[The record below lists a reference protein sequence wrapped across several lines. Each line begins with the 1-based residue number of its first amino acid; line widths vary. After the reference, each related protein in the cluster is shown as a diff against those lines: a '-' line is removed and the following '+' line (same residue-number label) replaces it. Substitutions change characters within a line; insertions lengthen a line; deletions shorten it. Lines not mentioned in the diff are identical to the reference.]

1 MPKLSKL
8 KNRPYLKDAVVDF
21 GDGDVLTMRIDVNKF
36 TYRLQKD
43 MADATRLGDI
53 DRMTDLFFQP
63 MDSWDMTDDDG
74 NVLPM
79 TSQTIEDLGVNNVK
93 DLFEAI
99 SGAINPNPGTS
110 PS

>member
-8 KNRPYLKDAVVDF
+8 KNRPNLKDAVVDF
-21 GDGDVLTMRIDVNKF
+21 GDGDILTARIDVNRF

-43 MADATRLGDI
+43 MADATKAGDI

-63 MDSWDMTDDDG
+63 MQTWDLTDDDG
-74 NVLPM
+74 VVLPM
-79 TSQTIEDLGVNNVK
+79 TAVTIEDLGVETVR

-99 SGAINPNPGTS
+99 SGAINPNPATS
-110 PS
+110 TS

>member
-8 KNRPYLKDAVVDF
+8 KNRPNLKDAVIDL
-21 GDGDVLTMRIDVNKF
+21 GDGDVVTARIDVNKF
-36 TYRLQKD
+36 TYRLQKE
-43 MADATRLGDI
+43 MVDATNRSDI
-53 DRMTDLFFQP
+53 DHMTDLFFTP
-63 MDSWDMTDDDG
+63 MESWDVTDDDD

-79 TSQTIEDLGVNNVK
+79 TAETIEDLGVETVR

-110 PS
+110 TS

>member
-21 GDGDVLTMRIDVNKF
+21 GDGDVLTARIDVNRF
-36 TYRLQKD
+36 TYRLQKH
-43 MADATRLGDI
+43 MAEATKSGDI

-63 MDSWDMTDDDG
+63 MQSWDLTDDDG
-74 NVLPM
+74 AVLPM
-79 TSQTIEDLGVNNVK
+79 TSETIEDLGVGTVK

-99 SGAINPNPGTS
+99 SGAINPNPETS
-110 PS
+110 TS